1 MKKYTDS
8 KITRETL
15 FQTFIKEKPDVLFLS
30 VIFSTIFIISV
41 VDTCK
46 STLIQKLPQ
55 KTLFQ
60 TFINESRC
68 LVSENHIFHNMWNL
82 CYFYM

>member
-30 VIFSTIFIISV
+30 IIFSTIFIISV

-46 STLIQKLPQ
+46 STLIPKLPE
-55 KTLFQ
+55 K
-60 TFINESRC
+60 RC
-68 LVSENHIFHNMWNL
+68 FKRLLKKLDVVFPKIIFLTICRN
-82 CYFYM
+82 YVIST